1 MATPETSYLDQL
13 KSAIKTNNVQAR
25 ARVAG
30 NWFRSLVGRAK
41 GAFSDE
47 TPSSILTRSES
58 LTGWKGKAMLGN
70 MYFYSYNPKWKDKLP
85 WYDTFPL
92 VFPIEKYNNGFLGL
106 NFHYLSPQDR
116 AILMDQLKAYTNNK
130 KYDET
135 TRLRLRYNM
144 LEGFTKIKR
153 ARPTVHRY
161 LLSKIR
167 SKFVQIN
174 ADEWEVALFLPVER
188 FKKANKKKVWAHSK
202 GMF

>member
-13 KSAIKTNNVQAR
+13 KVAIRTDQVATR

-106 NFHYLSPQDR
+106 NFHYLSPKDR

-130 KYDET
+130 KFDET
-135 TRLRLRYNM
+135 TKLKLRYNM
-144 LEGFTKIKR
+144 LEGFSKIKR

-167 SKFVQIN
+167 SKFVLVN